1 MLDLPGGSATSTC
14 HEGSPNRCSSRT
26 VLATPVCRFRVK
38 WESGRPLSTPGRH
51 VIHPQE
57 YLRLIRIST
66 LLSQPKF
73 TEQLHA
79 RIKELLRE
87 TLRLVNLITAP
98 ASLRVQRIRAFHN
111 TQRNREPKGTTQS
124 LRSLAAQGSPPA
136 TLELPPA
143 GRHSA
148 CLTLRT
154 SGRGQMGAVKS
165 WLQNSQSDEVIR

>member
-1 MLDLPGGSATSTC
+1 MLNLPGASATSTC

-26 VLATPVCRFRVK
+26 FLATAVCRFGVNWAPCFNVRK
-38 WESGRPLSTPGRH
+38 ACD
-51 VIHPQE
+51 HPQE

-111 TQRNREPKGTTQS
+111 THKESGAKGYNAITTFTCCSRKPTSNAGITTCRPALCLPDSVHQWTWAIGS
-124 LRSLAAQGSPPA
+124 CKILASK
-136 TLELPPA
+136 L
-143 GRHSA
+143 
-148 CLTLRT
+148 
-154 SGRGQMGAVKS
+154 AV
-165 WLQNSQSDEVIR
+165 DEVIR